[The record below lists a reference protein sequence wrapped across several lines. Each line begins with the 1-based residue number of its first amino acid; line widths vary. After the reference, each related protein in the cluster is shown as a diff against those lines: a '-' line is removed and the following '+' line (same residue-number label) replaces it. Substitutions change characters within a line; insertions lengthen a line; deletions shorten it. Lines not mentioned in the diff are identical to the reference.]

1 MTEQKYQVQD
11 LHAQTART
19 GWQEIEKHFARGVV
33 IRVDG
38 DLDLVEVA
46 TCLAN
51 DDKTAV
57 EGWMRSGQV
66 EHLGMATAKR
76 WAECQ
81 PELWAV
87 VVAPWVVVQ
96 ERNR

>member
-1 MTEQKYQVQD
+1 M
-11 LHAQTART
+11 AT
-19 GWQEIEKHFARGVV
+19 G
-33 IRVDG
+33 
-38 DLDLVEVA
+38 
-46 TCLAN
+46 LAN

-57 EGWMRSGQV
+57 KGWIRAGQV
-66 EHLGMATAKR
+66 EHLGTAMAKR

-96 ERNR
+96 ERSR